1 MKSKVVKIF
10 VVILILAFLG
20 IVAYNIFE
28 NINGT
33 NLADESNIIASK
45 NDILENQEKNAE
57 NKVEEEKQI
66 EDSHMRLSVI
76 GDIMCHNTQYMDAY
90 DSSTKTYDFS
100 YVFEDVQEA
109 TSDSDI
115 LMGNLETTFAGAE
128 KGYSNYPHFNTPEQ
142 LAVDLKEMG
151 IDILTTA
158 NNHCM
163 DTGYDGVES
172 TLSYLDEAGIEH
184 TGTNRSIE
192 EQNKVLIKEVNGIK
206 LAFLSFTYGTNGI
219 KIPSDKSYAVNLIDE
234 EFILSQIEL
243 AQQENPDLII
253 ASMHW
258 GIEYQNTQ
266 NENQEKWADFLI
278 ENGVSIIFGSHPH
291 LLQPMEYR
299 EVKLENGDVRKG
311 FVIYSLGNF
320 MSGQTQKN
328 TQTSIIL
335 SLDINKKGNTSE
347 IFVDDVSYVPIYTYK
362 GNGNKKYKILNMD
375 KAIREY
381 ENETNMTMGRNN
393 YILFKQEVERLEKLL
408 EI

>member
-172 TLSYLDEAGIEH
+172 TLSYLDEVGIEH

-291 LLQPMEYR
+291 VLQPMEYR

>member
-291 LLQPMEYR
+291 VLQPMEYR